1 MGLGELLCAAVPTA
15 AEPEDMHAPIR
26 QIGAMVLS
34 QSWRLLRSA
43 TLQVSGGPPEC
54 SVAGFAGSAKMDP
67 MPSLFLFA
75 LVLAPLAALGAW
87 KLKALTPSG
96 AVAAAGVGFC
106 HLAFGGWPGAGALL
120 LFFATSTALSKLGK
134 RKKEALG
141 FEKSSRRDAL
151 QVLANGGV
159 AALCACID
167 QPLMMLGALAAACAD
182 TWATE
187 VGSLFGGTPRKITTL
202 RPARPGESGAIS
214 LLGTL
219 AALAGAG
226 LLAAL
231 AGRSYLP
238 VLLGGFLGSLV
249 DSLLGATLQ
258 AQWKDSEGNFTEI
271 KNGPPARGWSFMN
284 NDAVNFLATLV
295 GALLAGILS

>member
-1 MGLGELLCAAVPTA
+1 
-15 AEPEDMHAPIR
+15 
-26 QIGAMVLS
+26 MVLS

-43 TLQVSGGPPEC
+43 TLQISGGPPEC
-54 SVAGFAGSAKMDP
+54 SVAGFARSAKMDR
-67 MPSLFLFA
+67 MPPLFFVA
-75 LVLAPLAALGAW
+75 LVLAPLAGLVAW

-96 AVAAAGVGFC
+96 AVAAAGVGFS

-120 LFFATSTALSKLGK
+120 LFFVTSTALSKIGK
-134 RKKEALG
+134 RQKEALG

-159 AALCACID
+159 AALCALLIPMIGD
-167 QPLMMLGALAAACAD
+167 RGFVLMLGALAAACAD

-202 RPARPGESGAIS
+202 RPVRTGESGAIS
-214 LLGTL
+214 PLGTL
-219 AALAGAG
+219 AALCGAG
-226 LLAAL
+226 LLASL
-231 AGRSYLP
+231 CPLFSPLLGVRGILS

-258 AQWKDSEGNFTEI
+258 AQWKDSDGNFTEI
-271 KNGPPARGWSFMN
+271 RHGKPARGWTFMN
-284 NDAVNFLATLV
+284 NDTVNFIATLT
-295 GALLAGILS
+295 GALLAGVFS